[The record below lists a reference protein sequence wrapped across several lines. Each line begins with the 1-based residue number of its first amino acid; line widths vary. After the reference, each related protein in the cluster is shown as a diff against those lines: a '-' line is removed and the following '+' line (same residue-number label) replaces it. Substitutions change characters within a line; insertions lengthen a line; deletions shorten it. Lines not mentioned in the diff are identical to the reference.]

1 MREAIETREQIALD
15 GKDCFV
21 RGTYHKT
28 RAEIRGVK
36 SNGPSQDRVG
46 VLFLNGLLAT
56 RASDGDAAVY
66 WADSF
71 AEHGYASFRI
81 DLPGYGDSE
90 GEPPAEWV
98 SFINHGGYASIAA
111 AKIKEL
117 VERFDL
123 SGVIVAGHCAGAVT
137 AIYAAAGG
145 RHCRGLVLLDPYFHH
160 QQVLKSKL
168 RQRVNL
174 WRMQSPVGRMLST
187 IHNFVKE
194 IRITLRGNAIPEN
207 ANVPLLRCWKELSS
221 SGLPILILKAP
232 ARKSPGM
239 KPKVGEFDY
248 LQHALKLAGRKSRVS
263 VRVAEGANHS
273 FANRLGRE
281 AVRVHTE
288 TCWMSFSHWSP
299 L

>member
-1 MREAIETREQIALD
+1 
-15 GKDCFV
+15 
-21 RGTYHKT
+21 
-28 RAEIRGVK
+28 
-36 SNGPSQDRVG
+36 
-46 VLFLNGLLAT
+46 LFLNGLLAT

-71 AEHGYASFRI
+71 SEHGYASFRI

-98 SFINHGGYASIAA
+98 SFINHGGYAAIAA
-111 AKIKEL
+111 AKIREL

-145 RHCRGLVLLDPYFHH
+145 KHCKGLVLLDPYFHH
-160 QQVLKSKL
+160 QQVLKSKI

-174 WRMQSPVGRMLST
+174 WRLQSPVGRILSA
-187 IHNFVKE
+187 IHHHVKE
-194 IRITLRGNAIPEN
+194 IGIKLRGDAIPEN
-207 ANVPLLRCWKELSS
+207 ANLPVLRCWKELAS

-232 ARKSPGM
+232 SRKTPGT

-248 LQHALKLAGRKSRVS
+248 LEYALKLAGRRSHVVVK
-263 VRVAEGANHS
+263 VAEGANHS
-273 FANRLGRE
+273 FANTLGRE
-281 AVRVHTE
+281 AVRLHTVNWLNE
-288 TCWMSFSHWSP
+288 FFP
-299 L
+299 LEPDHTPAASMFDSEHQQGDSGHEFQEQILKA